1 MGASF
6 FSEKNFRIDVSGALA
21 RIYNSKNFFNSPD
34 YFVERCIPSIQN
46 AQSNMTRGTGQS
58 VKWFFME
65 VLRMAKKKAAKKKAT
80 KKKATKKKKK

>member
-1 MGASF
+1 M
-6 FSEKNFRIDVSGALA
+6 I
-21 RIYNSKNFFNSPD
+21 
-34 YFVERCIPSIQN
+34 
-46 AQSNMTRGTGQS
+46 RGTGQS